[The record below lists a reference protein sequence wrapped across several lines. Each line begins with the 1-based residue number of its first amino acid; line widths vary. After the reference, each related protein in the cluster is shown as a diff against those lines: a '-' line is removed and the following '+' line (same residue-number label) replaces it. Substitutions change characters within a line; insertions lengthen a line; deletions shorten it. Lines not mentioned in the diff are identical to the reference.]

1 MKRRSKT
8 RRKARSQ
15 PRPAGRGKSRGKPD
29 AIDALVMASAQA
41 LALPVD
47 PAWHSGT
54 RFNLQLVLTLAA
66 RIDEFALPDEAEPA
80 PVFHA

>member
-8 RRKARSQ
+8 RRKARS
-15 PRPAGRGKSRGKPD
+15 PARPAGRGKSRGKPD
-29 AIDALVMASAQA
+29 AIDALVTAGAQA
-41 LALPVD
+41 LALPID
-47 PAWHSGT
+47 PAWHGGI

-66 RIDEFALPDEAEPA
+66 RVDEFALPDDAEPA

>member
-1 MKRRSKT
+1 
-8 RRKARSQ
+8 
-15 PRPAGRGKSRGKPD
+15 
-29 AIDALVMASAQA
+29 MASAQA

-47 PAWHSGT
+47 PAWHSGI